1 MEKCYLISDAAKEI
15 NVESHVLRYWED
27 ELGLPIKRNEL
38 GHRYYTEEDVE
49 LFRQIKDLKDKGL
62 QLKAIRAVMRGG
74 RLEAWSKGA
83 QCAFPDREE
92 KRRGEEPK
100 DDESAHGMAITIV
113 ESRED
118 KLFSER
124 KALRIQSLLR
134 QIIQETVRESSVEI
148 CREIKEG
155 LLKELDYQFR
165 LQEERQEERD
175 QQQQKRNEEYYRRM
189 DELLREKSGRD
200 DRKQGKK
207 LWRGLEW
214 KRQVRKVSSHTGEKL
229 PVCEVEASGID
240 VPLRLKEKG

>member
-1 MEKCYLISDAAKEI
+1 MEKSYLISDAAKEV
-15 NVESHVLRYWED
+15 NVESHVLRYWEE
-27 ELGLPIKRNEL
+27 ELELPIKRNEL

-49 LFRQIKDLKDKGL
+49 LFRQIKGLKDKGL

-74 RLEAWSKGA
+74 KLEAWSRDAKGT
-83 QCAFPDREE
+83 F
-92 KRRGEEPK
+92 GESEMK
-100 DDESAHGMAITIV
+100 CLDGDKGIGNEIQEDEISHGMAITIV

-124 KALRIQSLLR
+124 KAQRIQLLLK
-134 QIIQETVRESSVEI
+134 QIIQETVRESSAEI

-175 QQQQKRNEEYYRRM
+175 QLQQKRNEEYYRRM

-200 DRKQGKK
+200 ERKRKISWDM
-207 LWRGLEW
+207 LLRGG
-214 KRQVRKVSSHTGEKL
+214 HGT
-229 PVCEVEASGID
+229 
-240 VPLRLKEKG
+240 KEKDRIVK